1 MDTADNLDLPAPREP
16 LEASSDQPVWCYHQP
31 LKSGDRRYS
40 GYVTTVSATE
50 GDRLHRRLN
59 ALIDELL
66 LWAVHQPDPVT
77 PEDES
82 T

>member
-1 MDTADNLDLPAPREP
+1 MNTADNLDLPAPREP
-16 LEASSDQPVWCYHQP
+16 LEASSEQPVWCYDQP

-40 GYVTTVSATE
+40 AYVTTLSATE

-59 ALIDELL
+59 TLIGELL

-77 PEDES
+77 PKDES